1 MHPVG
6 RLDYD
11 TTGLLLF
18 SSSGALTQT
27 LLHPKHAVEKEYI
40 ATVVNPVVDV
50 ERLRQ
55 TLAAGVTTGEGVHT
69 ARLESVEPYREQNA
83 TAVTAYLAAL
93 RAEIPPSYN
102 LTDLQE
108 RGYMDIYTATE
119 LSIIRLTVQEG
130 KHRMVR
136 RILANVGHP
145 VVSLHRHRLGRI
157 ALDDDLPV
165 GGTRNLSPDELEW
178 AQSILPQPTKRRPQQ
193 QEDQQESDETGTV
206 ATRTEVVEED
216 HTYERL

>member
-40 ATVVNPVVDV
+40 ATVVNSVDDI
-50 ERLRQ
+50 EQLRQ

-69 ARLESVEPYREQNA
+69 ARLESVEPYYANN
-83 TAVTAYLAAL
+83 VTEYLASL
-93 RAEIPPSYN
+93 RAEIPLNYN

-108 RGYMDIYTATE
+108 RGYMDIYSATE

-157 ALDDDLPV
+157 ALNDDLPV
-165 GGTRNLSPDELEW
+165 GSTRNLSPDELDW
-178 AQSILPQPTKRRPQQ
+178 AQSILPQTTKSRPPPQQ
-193 QEDQQESDETGTV
+193 EQESDERDTV
-206 ATRTEVVEED
+206 ATRTEVVAEED
-216 HTYERL
+216 HTYERLL